1 MPYSAEHKL
10 KTRARIVESARVMF
24 NRHGFVKV
32 SIDDIMA
39 EAGLTRGGFYNHFS
53 SKEELYSEAISS
65 FLLGVGKEW
74 RDNAGVQN
82 SYSGQAAVKA
92 MVTAYLSTEH
102 LTNIDR
108 QCPMIALPSDVAR
121 ASPDVKRSYEYL
133 LEAMAGL
140 FQHNLDTE
148 AKDSEETALALAAL
162 CVGGMVLART
172 LENKELAEKVTN
184 ASRNFAF
191 NIAKID

>member
-1 MPYSAEHKL
+1 MPYSPEHKL
-10 KTRARIVESARVMF
+10 KTRAKIVECARVMF

-65 FLLGVGKEW
+65 FLFGVGKEW
-74 RDNAGVQN
+74 RDNAGVHI
-82 SYSGQAAVKA
+82 SSGGRAAVKA
-92 MVTAYLSTEH
+92 MVSAYLSSEH
-102 LTNIDR
+102 LTDIDR

-121 ASPDVKRSYEYL
+121 ASADAKKSYETL

-140 FQHNLDTE
+140 FKNNLDCE
-148 AKDSEETALALAAL
+148 SQDSEETALALSAL

-172 LENKELAEKVTN
+172 LDNKELGAKVTN
-184 ASRNFAF
+184 ASRNFALRIA
-191 NIAKID
+191 NID

>member
-1 MPYSAEHKL
+1 MPYNAEHKL

-53 SKEELYSEAISS
+53 SKEELYTEAINS
-65 FLLGVGKEW
+65 FLLGVGKQW
-74 RDNAGVQN
+74 RDEAGVHISN
-82 SYSGQAAVKA
+82 GGGAAVKA
-92 MVTAYLSTEH
+92 MISAYLSDDH
-102 LTNIDR
+102 LTDIDR

-121 ASPDVKRSYEYL
+121 ASADVKKSYEKL
-133 LEAMAGL
+133 LEAMAWL
-140 FQHNLDTE
+140 FRNNLNCDVE
-148 AKDSEETALALAAL
+148 DQEETALAMTAL

-172 LENKELAEKVTN
+172 IDDKELSKKVTE
-184 ASRNFAF
+184 ASKNFALKMA
-191 NIAKID
+191 NLR